1 MAGKIVK
8 TNFPGVRYREHP
20 TRKHG
25 VNFDRYFFIRYK
37 LNGKDK
43 EEALGWG
50 SEGMTAQKAAHI
62 LAQIKENQRIGQG
75 PQSLEEK
82 RELERGRREEAE
94 AEREQLEKEN
104 LPFGKF
110 FQETYFPQAKADKSE
125 RSYNREEQLFKLWIG
140 PILADLPMKKV
151 SPIHLERVKKTML
164 DAGRAPRSIQY
175 ALAVIR
181 QVFNYA
187 RRLGLYHGDNPVS
200 KVKKPSIENKRVR
213 FLSHAEADTLLVAL
227 RETSEQVYE
236 MALMSL
242 HCGLRAGEVFALAWG
257 CVDFGHGTLTLLD
270 TKSRDRVVYMT
281 QQVREMLLA
290 KERGLPSDLVF
301 PARGGGKIEAISKT
315 FDKVVEAVGLNDG
328 ITDGRQKVCFH
339 TLRHTFASWHVQNG
353 TDLYVV
359 QKLLGHSTMTMT
371 QRYAHLSPDTLRL
384 ATTNFE
390 DCVSKSNVINGG
402 RREYG

>member
-1 MAGKIVK
+1 MAAKIVK

-25 VNFDRYFFIRYK
+25 KVFDRYFFIRYK
-37 LNGKDK
+37 LNCKDK

-50 SEGMTAQKAAHI
+50 SEGMTAQRAAHV
-62 LAQIKENQRIGQG
+62 LAKIKENHRIGQG
-75 PQSLEEK
+75 PQSLEEM
-82 RELERGRREEAE
+82 RELERGKREEVE

-104 LPFGKF
+104 LSFGKF

-125 RSYNREEQLFKLWIG
+125 RSYNREDQLFKLWIG
-140 PILADLPMKKV
+140 PVIADLPLKKV
-151 SPIHLERVKKTML
+151 SPIHLERIKKTMF

-181 QVFNYA
+181 QIFNYA
-187 RRLGLYHGDNPVS
+187 RRLGLFHGDNPVS

-213 FLSHAEADTLLVAL
+213 FLSHAEADALLAAL
-227 RETSEQVYE
+227 REISEQVYE
-236 MALMSL
+236 MALISL
-242 HCGLRAGEVFALAWG
+242 HCGLRAGEIFALPWG
-257 CVDFGHGTLTLLD
+257 CVNFDQGTLTLLD

-301 PARGGGKIEAISKT
+301 PARGGGKIQAISKT
-315 FDKVVEAVGLNDG
+315 FDKVVVSLGLNDG
-328 ITDGRQKVCFH
+328 IADARQRVCFH

-353 TDLYVV
+353 TDLYVL
-359 QKLLGHSTMTMT
+359 QRLLGHSTMTMT
-371 QRYAHLSPDTLRL
+371 QRYAHLSPHMLKAATLS
-384 ATTNFE
+384 FE
-390 DCVSKSNVINGG
+390 HVVQDSKGKVLS
-402 RREYG
+402 YGK